1 LPVENR
7 QQAYSSKQ
15 VSKIL
20 GISLR
25 QLQYW
30 DEKGLLKPS
39 IIPASGR
46 GTLRYYSFSDLV
58 QLKLI
63 KRFRD
68 EQISLRRIAKAIE
81 YLQRQ
86 IEEGQLD
93 LVDQFT
99 ELSFVTDGKSI
110 YLLTEDKKIA
120 ISLVLMGQL
129 VWHIPLENLIT
140 EVKELES
147 RAGGRQTANR

>member
-1 LPVENR
+1 MENR

-68 EQISLRRIAKAIE
+68 EQISLRKIARAIE

-86 IEEGQLD
+86 IEEGQLNLID
-93 LVDQFT
+93 PFT

-147 RAGGRQTANR
+147 RAGGQKTASR

>member
-1 LPVENR
+1 MPVENR

-46 GTLRYYSFSDLV
+46 GTLRYYSFPDLV

-68 EQISLRRIAKAIE
+68 EQISLRKIAKAID

-86 IEEGQLD
+86 IEEGQLNLID
-93 LVDQFT
+93 PFT

-147 RAGGRQTANR
+147 RLGG